1 MSASTAVSEATFQ
14 SEVLES
20 PLPVLVDFWA
30 TWCGPCKM
38 IEPILEEIAEEH
50 QESLR
55 VARLNA
61 DEHPQIAMNYD
72 ILGLPTLLLFDE
84 GTPSDK
90 RLVGYVTR
98 EHIEAYLE
106 ERLAGSARE

>member
-1 MSASTAVSEATFQ
+1 MSASITVSEATFQ
-14 SEVLES
+14 SDVLES

-38 IEPILEEIAEEH
+38 IEPILEEIAKEH
-50 QESLR
+50 QDSLR

-61 DEHPQIAMNYD
+61 DENPQTAMSYD
-72 ILGLPTLLLFDE
+72 ILGLPTMLLFNN
-84 GTPSDK
+84 GVPSSK

-98 EHIEAYLE
+98 DKIQAYVDEGL
-106 ERLAGSARE
+106 GT